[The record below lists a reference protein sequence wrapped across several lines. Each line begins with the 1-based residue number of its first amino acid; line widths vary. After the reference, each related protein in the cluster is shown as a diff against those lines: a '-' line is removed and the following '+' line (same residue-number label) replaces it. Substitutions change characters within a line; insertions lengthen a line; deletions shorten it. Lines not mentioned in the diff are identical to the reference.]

1 MSNIHIA
8 VSDADA
14 AVTVPA
20 TLTGGMVGTAVTF
33 TFSGTAW
40 TDLTKVAV
48 FKAGGVQREV
58 ARADWNG
65 DACPIPWECLQ
76 AAGERLLVGVYGTD
90 SAGTV
95 ILPTV
100 YADCGWIQPGAA
112 LSGETAA
119 EPTAPVYAGLMREVL
134 AQAKASG
141 QFDGPQGAPGAK
153 GDKGDAGSPGMD
165 GKSAY
170 AAAQEG
176 GYAGTEAAFNAALA
190 AVESKAAKV
199 KSKSA
204 ILRASGWDS
213 SAKTVT
219 ARVAGVTAASHII
232 VTPAAASFEAWWQA
246 GVRCT
251 TQSADT
257 LTFQCTTIPTANLTA
272 SVLILD

>member
-1 MSNIHIA
+1 MSNIHIT
-8 VSDADA
+8 VSAADA

-20 TLTGGMVGTAVTF
+20 TLTCGMVGAAVTF

-40 TDLTKVAV
+40 ADLTKVAV
-48 FKAGGVQREV
+48 FRAGGVQREV
-58 ARADWNG
+58 AQADWNG

-76 AAGERLLVGVYGTD
+76 AAGEHLLVGVYGTD
-90 SAGTV
+90 SDGTV

-100 YADCGWIQPGAA
+100 YADCGWIQPGAS

-119 EPTAPVYAGLMREVL
+119 DPTAPVYAGLMREVL

-141 QFDGPQGAPGAK
+141 QFDGPQGLPGAK
-153 GDKGDAGSPGMD
+153 GDKGDAGSPGAD

-176 GYAGTEAAFNAALA
+176 GYTGTEAAFNAALA

-204 ILRASGWDS
+204 MLRASGWDS
-213 SAKTVT
+213 TAKTVT
-219 ARVAGVTAASHII
+219 ARVAGITAASHII
-232 VTPAAASFEAWWQA
+232 VTPMAASFEAWWQA

-257 LTFQCTTIPTANLTA
+257 LTFQCTTIPSANLTA